1 MLHRKALIKALWP
14 VSLALGLWSLAASA
28 QVPVVEAGR
37 GRGQAEVAQ
46 PQRNE
51 QGNDLLMTLYT
62 QLESLQQEVQN
73 LRGMVE
79 EQSNQLRR
87 VQTEQRDRYLDVD
100 RRLSELAGSGATT
113 GALPGATSVAPGA
126 TSEPNAL
133 RPQTAGSTL
142 PPANAPAATTPP
154 PAVSLGNAAPTDAA
168 PINQPPQPA
177 SETAITQSPPPAAP
191 GAPAPGADLGEQDLY
206 RTALNLLLE
215 QSQYDQSIALFQS
228 YIDRFPQGRLLTNA
242 YYWQGEALILVSR
255 HEEARDVFTRLIT
268 EYPQDP
274 KAAGAMLKLGVVY
287 QQMGDRARAEQ
298 TWREIATRYPENVTE
313 IRAAQDY
320 LGRR

>member
-1 MLHRKALIKALWP
+1 MLHRKALIQALWP
-14 VSLALGLWSLAASA
+14 VSMALALWSSAAT
-28 QVPVVEAGR
+28 
-37 GRGQAEVAQ
+37 AQ
-46 PQRNE
+46 PQGN
-51 QGNDLLMTLYT
+51 NDLLMTLYT
-62 QLESLQQEVQN
+62 QLEALQREVQT

-87 VQTEQRDRYLDVD
+87 VQTEQRDRYIDVD
-100 RRLSELAGSGATT
+100 RRLSELTGGAVPGAAPGTT
-113 GALPGATSVAPGA
+113 TPPATLPGATAGA
-126 TSEPNAL
+126 N
-133 RPQTAGSTL
+133 TL
-142 PPANAPAATTPP
+142 PPATAGTTPPTANDPAAAAP
-154 PAVSLGNAAPTDAA
+154 PAVSLGNVPAGGDAA
-168 PINQPPQPA
+168 V
-177 SETAITQSPPPAAP
+177 TQAPPPAAATP
-191 GAPAPGADLGEQDLY
+191 AGAAPGAELGEQDLY

-215 QSQYDQSIALFQS
+215 QSQYDQSIQLFQA

-255 HEEARDVFTRLIT
+255 LDEARDVFTRLVN

-298 TWREIATRYPENVTE
+298 TWSEIATRYPENVTE

-320 LGRR
+320 LNRR

>member
-1 MLHRKALIKALWP
+1 MLHRKALTRVFWP
-14 VSLALGLWSLAASA
+14 ASLAPWSLALALGLCSLAASA
-28 QVPVVEAGR
+28 QAP
-37 GRGQAEVAQ
+37 Q
-46 PQRNE
+46 P
-51 QGNDLLMTLYT
+51 QGNDLLMSLYT
-62 QLESLQQEVQN
+62 QLESLQQEVQT

-79 EQSNQLRR
+79 EQENQLRR

-100 RRLSELAGSGATT
+100 RRLSELSGGVSAA
-113 GALPGATSVAPGA
+113 GALPGGAAPSNVPGA
-126 TSEPNAL
+126 NAGADTL
-133 RPQTAGSTL
+133 PPQTAGATL
-142 PPANAPAATTPP
+142 PSANDAASGTPP
-154 PAVSLGNAAPTDAA
+154 PAVSLGNAGTTVT
-168 PINQPPQPA
+168 QPPQPGA
-177 SETAITQSPPPAAP
+177 GTEPGSPA
-191 GAPAPGADLGEQDLY
+191 APAPGAELGEQDLY

-255 HEEARDVFTRLIT
+255 LDEARDVFTRLIT

-287 QQMGDRARAEQ
+287 QQLGDRARAEQ

-320 LGRR
+320 LSRR

>member
-1 MLHRKALIKALWP
+1 MFHRKALVLALWP
-14 VSLALGLWSLAASA
+14 VSLALGAMPLAANA
-28 QVPVVEAGR
+28 Q
-37 GRGQAEVAQ
+37 QQ
-46 PQRNE
+46 N
-51 QGNDLLMTLYT
+51 NDLLMTLYN
-62 QLESLQQEVQN
+62 QMEALQQEVQT
-73 LRGMVE
+73 LRGIVE

-100 RRLSELAGSGATT
+100 KRLSELTSGAAI
-113 GALPGATSVAPGA
+113 GAGPATPPAATLPGATAGA
-126 TSEPNAL
+126 NA
-133 RPQTAGSTL
+133 L
-142 PPANAPAATTPP
+142 PPATAATTPPPANEPASIATP
-154 PAVSLGNAAPTDAA
+154 PAVSLGNAAPTPVPPTTGAA
-168 PINQPPQPA
+168 V
-177 SETAITQSPPPAAP
+177 TQATPPAAATP
-191 GAPAPGADLGEQDLY
+191 AAPAPGADLGEQDLY

-215 QSQYDQSIALFQS
+215 QSQYDQSIQLFQA

-242 YYWQGEALILVSR
+242 YYWQGEAFILVSR
-255 HEEARDVFTRLIT
+255 HEDARNVFMRLIN

-320 LGRR
+320 LNRR